1 VELFLIVAA
10 IGAVLGLI
18 KALDRKVPGSLY
30 KFVLVVWAVGPLLGT
45 IYAMVRL
52 WQDWISWTELS
63 LFVFFY
69 LATGMGITGGFHRL
83 LTHKSFD
90 THPAVR
96 FTFLA
101 FGCMALQ
108 GRPIDWA
115 ADHLKHHAF
124 SDKAGDPHS
133 PLEGFWHAHMGWF
146 FREPAE
152 DRYRYAG
159 PLMKD
164 PLVRFMD
171 RTFLVWV
178 AVGLLIPY
186 LIAGWPGLIWGGLV
200 RIAFVN
206 HATFAVNSICH
217 TFGAR
222 PFDTKDESRNNW
234 IVAMLTFGEGW
245 HNNHHAFPAMAYHGM
260 SWKQF
265 DPTAVLIKTL
275 VFLRLAKNP
284 KLPRPELISRRRGGK
299 VAAQTA
305 ASAGD

>member
-1 VELFLIVAA
+1 VTLLLVVLAV
-10 IGAVLGLI
+10 GLVLGVI
-18 KALDRKVPGSLY
+18 KALDRKVPGSMY
-30 KFVLVVWAVGPLLGT
+30 KAVLLVWAVAPLLGT
-45 IYAMVRL
+45 VVAIVRL
-52 WQDWISWTELS
+52 WDEWIGWRELS
-63 LFVFFY
+63 LFVGFY
-69 LATGMGITGGFHRL
+69 LATGMGITLGFHRL

-90 THPAVR
+90 TNPAVR
-96 FTFLA
+96 FVSLM

-124 SDKAGDPHS
+124 SDKEGDPHS
-133 PLEGFWHAHMGWF
+133 PVEGFWHAHMGWF
-146 FREPAE
+146 FREPPE
-152 DRYRYAG
+152 DRMRYAG
-159 PLMKD
+159 PLLKD

-178 AVGLLIPY
+178 AVGLLVPY
-186 LIAGWPGLIWGGLV
+186 LIAGWQGLLWGGLV

-206 HATFAVNSICH
+206 HATFAVNSVCH

-222 PFDTKDESRNNW
+222 AFDTKDQSRNNW
-234 IVAMLTFGEGW
+234 IVAALTFGEGW

-265 DPTAVLIKTL
+265 DPTAVAIKVL

-284 KLPRPELISRRRGGK
+284 KVPRPELIARRRGGQ
-299 VAAQTA
+299 ATQP